1 MRARLAF
8 GTAIMFGL
16 AFAGPTVAS
25 VLPIIG
31 VYGNAAGCAV
41 YATGNVEGDAG
52 VYLTPDS
59 FSSYGSGCDFEK
71 LVSSVNGTVTLSG
84 VCSAEGEPGATKDTV
99 AVTGNGVDGYFV
111 TLEGLDPIGPLTL
124 CPVGLPGEVHT

>member
-1 MRARLAF
+1 MRGSLAF
-8 GTAIMFGL
+8 GTSVMLGL
-16 AFAGPTVAS
+16 AFAGPAGAS

-31 VYGNAAGCAV
+31 IYGNAPGCLV
-41 YATGNVEGDAG
+41 YATGNVEGDEG

-59 FSSYGSGCDFEK
+59 FSSYGSGCDFET
-71 LVSSVNGTVTLSG
+71 LVSSVDGVVTLSG
-84 VCSAEGEPGATKDTV
+84 VCSAEGEPGTTKDTV
-99 AVTGNGVDGYFV
+99 IVTGNGVDGYFV